1 MQKTVK
7 FRVSGRVQGVFFRV
21 STKQQADTLEL
32 GGWVSN
38 CKNGDV
44 EGSATG
50 EEEQLNLFI
59 HWLGQGP
66 GMAHVRKLQ
75 IDDCAYQTFDD
86 FIVR

>member
-21 STKQQADTLEL
+21 STKQQADSLAL
-32 GGWVSN
+32 GGWVRN
-38 CKNGDV
+38 CENGDV
-44 EGSATG
+44 EGIATG
-50 EEEQLNLFI
+50 DEERLDLFI

-75 IDDCAYQTFDD
+75 IDDCAYQTFDG